1 MIKNRQRNLID
12 FFLQI
17 KPPGGQQVYERCATS
32 SIISYCCSITKACL
46 TLFDPIDCFMS
57 GSSVFHS
64 RSLTSTVFRVCSD
77 SCSLSQWYYLTRSSS
92 VTFFS
97 CPQSFPASE
106 FFPVSWLFP
115 SGRQNIGALASASVL
130 PMSIQGWHPLGLTGL
145 ISLQSKG
152 FSRVFSS
159 TTILQLSVFFKFLHP
174 YITIG

>member
-64 RSLTSTVFRVCSD
+64 LQSLLRFMFIESVI
-77 SCSLSQWYYLTRSSS
+77 LSNQIIFCHLLLLPSI
-92 VTFFS
+92 
-97 CPQSFPASE
+97 
-106 FFPVSWLFP
+106 FP
-115 SGRQNIGALASASVL
+115 SI
-130 PMSIQGWHPLGLTGL
+130 
-145 ISLQSKG
+145 
-152 FSRVFSS
+152 RVFSS
-159 TTILQLSVFFKFLHP
+159 ELAIPIRSSKYRSFSFCISSSNEYSVLTSFRVDWFNLLAVQGILKSLLQYHNSSALSLF
-174 YITIG
+174 